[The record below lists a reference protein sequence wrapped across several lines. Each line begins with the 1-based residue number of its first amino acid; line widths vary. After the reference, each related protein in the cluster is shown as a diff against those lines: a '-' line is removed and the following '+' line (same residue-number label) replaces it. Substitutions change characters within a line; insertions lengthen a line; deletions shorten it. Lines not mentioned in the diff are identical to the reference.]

1 MPLLPELFT
10 SVALVVSFISNKGLL
25 VGPFVCFIALKLG
38 FVIMFACVSG
48 LDVKL

>member
-38 FVIMFACVSG
+38 FVMFACVSG